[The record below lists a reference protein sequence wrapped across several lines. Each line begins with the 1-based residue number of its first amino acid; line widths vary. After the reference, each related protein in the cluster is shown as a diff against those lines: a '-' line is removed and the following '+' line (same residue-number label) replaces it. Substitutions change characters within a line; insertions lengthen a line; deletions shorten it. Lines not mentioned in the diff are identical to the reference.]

1 MVHREFGER
10 YRVNT
15 PPSIKVLERHP
26 EKRVFPN
33 LKSSERG
40 CGAKVSTALTQ
51 RTSQMMPGHLS
62 GNGGVHERKYLKSQH
77 DPYSIKGAGGFS
89 SLQGYP
95 FLSALVH
102 PTICGH
108 D

>member
-1 MVHREFGER
+1 
-10 YRVNT
+10 
-15 PPSIKVLERHP
+15 
-26 EKRVFPN
+26 
-33 LKSSERG
+33 
-40 CGAKVSTALTQ
+40 
-51 RTSQMMPGHLS
+51 MMPGHLS

-77 DPYSIKGAGGFS
+77 DPYSTVTFQEMEAFMKENISNLSMTPILYDPYSIKGAGGFS